1 MFNCESEDGTWEI
14 IHHDETKTVRLV
26 FWDYENPGDYEKE
39 VLKKK
44 VELELSY
51 EQYQSL
57 LDFSK
62 RMNAKAKED

>member
-14 IHHDETKTVRLV
+14 INHDETNTVRLL
-26 FWDYENPGDYEKE
+26 FWDYTDQGSQNE

-44 VELELSY
+44 IELELSY

-62 RMNAKAKED
+62 SMNRKAKGE